1 MNSIQIC
8 LSFILLVFRPF
19 NVKAKLIMTLKP
31 RQQKFEKPMFYITI
45 DLEHISLN
53 LNRAQVSLIEN
64 ESFSFLFSI

>member
-1 MNSIQIC
+1 
-8 LSFILLVFRPF
+8 
-19 NVKAKLIMTLKP
+19 MTLKP